1 MNVLQL
7 CKDEVVN
14 VIEEGSTIYVIQKNK
29 EPFKI
34 MYVSS
39 NVKRI
44 LGLEEKEFV
53 DKSEEWIKWIHPED
67 RERYEYLMANNAQGS
82 NIIEYRFLYPDGNIK
97 WLREESRS
105 FVVNN
110 EALLLRTII
119 DITSSRI
126 KNDVYTTMFD
136 SIEEGIVVLN
146 REMIIRDANKG
157 FYKIVN
163 YSKGDLSGQNL
174 LKIFEEKGYIKEKKL
189 IEEVMFQLF
198 NDKHTQRLTIKL
210 VDNDSKP
217 RYVDVHLYPVK
228 TSTVEEVDTIIGV
241 FIDVTEKK
249 LLEDQLSYLQ
259 KMETVGQL
267 SAGIAHDF
275 NNLLTAVIG
284 FASFIDIHIG
294 EDSPLK
300 DYVQNILKVADRG
313 ANLIRNLLTFSRKRT
328 LQPVR
333 CDVNNLILNVEPL
346 LKRMVGEHITIN
358 FELSKN
364 DLPVMA
370 DITQIDQVLLN
381 LISNAKDAI
390 EGKGEIVIKTQLFKI
405 DADFIKRN
413 GFGYP
418 GDYALI
424 MVSDNGIGMSD
435 EVKRRIFDPF
445 FTTKDVNKG
454 TGLGMSIVYSIIKQH
469 NGYISID
476 SREGTGTK
484 VFLYIPIHQVYQ
496 PTEEDIKNA
505 FLDVKGGCETILV
518 AEDDDYVRDVINQ
531 ILTNAGY
538 KVILS
543 RDGREALS
551 EFIKHKGEISL
562 AILDVIMPFKNGG
575 EVFNDIKIINPSVK
589 VIFLSGYST
598 EIMDSEVGI
607 SKQAVFISK
616 PVTPKELLSKVRQIL
631 DGMLN

>member
-14 VIEEGSTIYVIQKNK
+14 VIEEGSTIYVIQKNN

-44 LGLEEKEFV
+44 LGLEEREFV

>member
-44 LGLEEKEFV
+44 LGLEEREFV